1 MSAIS
6 ALCLLMENG
15 YSQADSLQNRA
26 DALLARA
33 DTIDG
38 LIQSTQL
45 ELSEKRKEFEHYK
58 NRAQTEMAISLQ
70 VHTRGHG
77 GRVAACGHLAVR
89 SSLIVTELLRDRHRR
104 PQPKGTA
111 LQARI
116 TKVGVGFE
124 RRRLA
129 NYAPFLER
137 IALSPSSLI
146 WCGRRRIRRLCCGS
160 RRGRLGSRRRSWLI
174 RPADCGP

>member
-6 ALCLLMENG
+6 ALCLLMEYG
-15 YSQADSLQNRA
+15 FSQADSLQNRA

-70 VHTRGHG
+70 VHTRGHHW
-77 GRVAACGHLAVR
+77 R
-89 SSLIVTELLRDRHRR
+89 
-104 PQPKGTA
+104 
-111 LQARI
+111 
-116 TKVGVGFE
+116 
-124 RRRLA
+124 
-129 NYAPFLER
+129 
-137 IALSPSSLI
+137 
-146 WCGRRRIRRLCCGS
+146 
-160 RRGRLGSRRRSWLI
+160 
-174 RPADCGP
+174 